1 MADDNWYV
9 YIIEATD
16 STYYTGITTDV
27 LRRWQQHSNQ
37 QGAKYF
43 RGRLPQQLLF
53 VEAGHNRSSASQR
66 EMAIKKLKRKE
77 KYKLL
82 NSPCNCAG
90 LFQIKLSQA

>member
-1 MADDNWYV
+1 MAKDNWYV

-16 STYYTGITTDV
+16 SSYYTGITTDV

-66 EMAIKKLKRKE
+66 EYAIKQLKREE
-77 KYKLL
+77 KHKLL
-82 NSPCNCAG
+82 NSQHNCAN
-90 LFQIKLSQA
+90 LFQVRSGMG